1 METEKVWGWV
11 KKVGTEKRVL
21 MEKKK
26 SGTGKRVGTDIQWW
40 EQTNMLWIN
49 NQSGDNEIG
58 WEGKNGELSE
68 AKQTVSVAS

>member
-1 METEKVWGWV
+1 M
-11 KKVGTEKRVL
+11 
-21 MEKKK
+21 
-26 SGTGKRVGTDIQWW
+26 GTDKQWW

-68 AKQTVSVAS
+68 AKQTVSEASYPSARVRIGGPLDPEILVLHNPL

>member
-21 MEKKK
+21 MKKK
-26 SGTGKRVGTDIQWW
+26 WDGKKRVGTDKQWW

-58 WEGKNGELSE
+58 
-68 AKQTVSVAS
+68 